1 MLDPFEKIGFLTYKK
16 FSKFRKIIKKKRTI
30 KLIINIFN
38 IQFLKTL
45 SAYKNLVKCLLK
57 LV

>member
-1 MLDPFEKIGFLTYKK
+1 MLNPFEKISFLTYIK
-16 FSKFRKIIKKKRTI
+16 FSKFWKIIKKKRTI

-45 SAYKNLVKCLLK
+45 SAYKRLVKCLLK